1 MRFARVED
9 GAIVESGNRLP
20 SGSRLPNGAW
30 LTPFNREWSAEQ
42 MAAVG
47 WFDVVQVG
55 KPEGYADSSV
65 VLVEGVPSVV
75 WVSRDA
81 NRGELAELAARV
93 EAEAAVLAKEA
104 VKVEAVQGLALVAAG
119 DNKAMAALA
128 ASMIA
133 LIGVLGDDG

>member
-9 GAIVESGNRLP
+9 GVVVESVNRLP
-20 SGSRLPNGAW
+20 NGSRLPGGAW
-30 LTPFNREWSAEQ
+30 LVPLNREWSAEQ

-65 VLVEGVPSVV
+65 VLVGGVPSVV
-75 WVSRDA
+75 WVSRA
-81 NRGELAELAARV
+81 ATLGELDELAARV
-93 EAEAAVLAKEA
+93 EAEAAVLAK
-104 VKVEAVQGLALVAAG
+104 EAVQGLALVAAG